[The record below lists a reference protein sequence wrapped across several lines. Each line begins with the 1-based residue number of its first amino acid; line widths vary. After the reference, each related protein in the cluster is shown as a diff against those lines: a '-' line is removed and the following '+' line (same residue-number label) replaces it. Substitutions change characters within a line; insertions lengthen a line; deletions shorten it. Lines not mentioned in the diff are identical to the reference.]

1 MLTKRM
7 DKQMFKEITIQKSTS
22 IFATLS
28 PGQLYTNNIQALL
41 YLGVSP
47 SGMSAVFN
55 TLDTDAPSEII
66 VRGINNTSNT
76 NSILQLTRVLLC

>member
-1 MLTKRM
+1 
-7 DKQMFKEITIQKSTS
+7 MFNEITIQKSTTT
-22 IFATLS
+22 FATLS

-55 TLDTDAPSEII
+55 TLDTDAPSEFISA
-66 VRGINNTSNT
+66 GLNNTSNMKF
-76 NSILQLTRVLLC
+76 ILSLTRVLLC